1 MRKKK
6 LFRGRLFF
14 VGACLTLLFISS
26 LTTTSYA
33 KTAKEIN
40 AEVDAALAIFSQQV
54 KGGKEFLS
62 SAKGVLIIPNIV
74 KAGFVVGGQYGEG
87 ALRIGWKTVDYY
99 SLGGGSVGLQIG
111 AQKRNLIVVFM
122 EGEALRNFRASSGW
136 KAGVDGSAAFI
147 DVGRGK
153 SLDTMNIKDP
163 IVAFIFGQRGLMANA
178 TIEGAKF
185 TKLAR

>member
-1 MRKKK
+1 MKKMK
-6 LFRGRLFF
+6 LFHGRIFF
-14 VGACLTLLFISS
+14 VGTCLTLIFVSF

-33 KTAKEIN
+33 KTANEIN
-40 AEVDAALAIFSQQV
+40 AEVDAALALFAQQV

-74 KAGFVVGGQYGEG
+74 KAGFMVGGQYGEG
-87 ALRIGWKTVDYY
+87 ALRIGGKTVDYY

-111 AQKRNLIVVFM
+111 AQKQNLILVFM
-122 EGEALRNFRASSGW
+122 EDEALRKFRASSGW

-163 IVAFIFGQRGLMANA
+163 VVAFIFGQRGLMANA
-178 TIEGAKF
+178 TIEGGKF
-185 TKLAR
+185 TKLVR

>member
-1 MRKKK
+1 MKKMK
-6 LFRGRLFF
+6 LFHGRIFF
-14 VGACLTLLFISS
+14 VGACLTLIFVSF

-33 KTAKEIN
+33 KTANEIN
-40 AEVDAALAIFSQQV
+40 AEVDAALALFAQEV
-54 KGGKEFLS
+54 KGGREFLS
-62 SAKGVLIIPNIV
+62 SAKGVLIIPNMI

-87 ALRIGWKTVDYY
+87 ALRIGGKTVDYY

-111 AQKRNLIVVFM
+111 AQKQNVILVFM
-122 EGEALRNFRASSGW
+122 EDEALRNFRAGSGW

-178 TIEGAKF
+178 TIEGGKF
-185 TKLAR
+185 TKLVR